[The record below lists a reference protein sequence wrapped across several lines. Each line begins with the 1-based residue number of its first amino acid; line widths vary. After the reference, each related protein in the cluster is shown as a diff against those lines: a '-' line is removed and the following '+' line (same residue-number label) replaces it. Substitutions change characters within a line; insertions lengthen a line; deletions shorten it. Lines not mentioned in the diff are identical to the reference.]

1 MLGYLTPC
9 YILTGCL
16 LSSSYFSM
24 EELNKNGKLSMQTIC
39 LLISWILAVLCIGSM
54 LASAVAGIEAR
65 APSFML
71 IVTALLCSSIT
82 MSLSVSLVY
91 SKVEKQINKLK

>member
-16 LSSSYFSM
+16 LCSSYFSM

-54 LASAVAGIEAR
+54 LAGAQAGA
-65 APSFML
+65 SFTF
-71 IVTALLCSSIT
+71 IFIALLCSSIT

>member
-54 LASAVAGIEAR
+54 LAGAISGAQAG
-65 APSFML
+65 APSFTL
-71 IVTALLCSSIT
+71 IMMALLCSSIT
-82 MSLSVSLVY
+82 LCLSSSLVY
-91 SKVEKQINKLK
+91 GKVEKHFG